1 MTVVAG
7 GAAAVLSILVGG
19 IVCFFGYRVLRT
31 ALGVVGFAVGAV
43 LAASGVAMIPSST
56 QVWVLIAALA
66 GGIVGAVLASLL
78 YQLGVFLLGAAAGAL
93 VASLVV
99 TALGLAATWWMLGIG
114 AVAGGILG
122 LVLQKRIVSIL
133 TAFIGA
139 WGVVAGT
146 FHLLGWYSIRAG
158 LRNPAAL
165 KTTGAYFYLM
175 LVMWLGLGILGA
187 LVQLGMARRRKK

>member
-31 ALGVVGFAVGAV
+31 ALGIVGFAAGAV

-56 QVWVLIAALA
+56 QVWVLIAALV
-66 GGIVGAVLASLL
+66 GGIVGAVLSALL
-78 YQLGVFLLGAAAGAL
+78 YQVGVFLLGAAAGAL
-93 VASLVV
+93 VAGLVV

-114 AVAGGILG
+114 AIAGGILG

-146 FHLLGWYSIRAG
+146 FHLLGWYSIRVG
-158 LRNPAAL
+158 LRDPAAL

-187 LVQLGMARRRKK
+187 LVQLGMARRRRK